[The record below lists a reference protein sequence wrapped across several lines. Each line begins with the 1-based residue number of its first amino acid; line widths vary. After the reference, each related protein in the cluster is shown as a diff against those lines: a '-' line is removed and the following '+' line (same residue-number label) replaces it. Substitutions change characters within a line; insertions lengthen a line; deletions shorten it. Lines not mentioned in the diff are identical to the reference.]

1 MILPCKKRTKHEYTY
16 ADNLVDACWE
26 TPYLR
31 VMSIREIIK
40 IPDAILREVSKPV
53 ERFDD
58 QLHKLL
64 DDMAETMY
72 DAPGIGLAGIQIAEP
87 VRVVVVDCTER
98 AEREEDDGEVSHND
112 APPKEAERNP
122 IFLINPEIVSF
133 KEAPSTYE
141 EGCLSIP
148 DYFAEVERP
157 EGCTV
162 EYLDREGKKQ
172 TLEADGLLSTCLQH
186 EIDHL
191 NGKLFIDMLS
201 KLKRDMVIKK
211 FTKIAK
217 QSGKMPEK
225 RMLG

>member
-1 MILPCKKRTKHEYTY
+1 ML
-16 ADNLVDACWE
+16 LVDASNGIA
-26 TPYLR
+26 YLPL
-31 VMSIREIIK
+31 MAIREIIK

-58 QLHKLL
+58 QLQKLL

-87 VRVVVVDCTER
+87 VRVVVIDCTER
-98 AEREEDDGEVSHND
+98 EEREKEAGEISRDD
-112 APPKEAERNP
+112 APPKEEECNP

-133 KEAPSTYE
+133 QETPSTYE

-162 EYLDREGKKQ
+162 VYFDREGKKQ
-172 TLEADGLLSTCLQH
+172 TLEATGLLSTCLQH

-211 FTKIAK
+211 FTKTAK
-217 QSGKMPEK
+217 QSGTLPEK